1 MSLTEIENLIKF
13 IAQLGLEEVSIET
26 DQFKLSVRRSA
37 PKTLYEV
44 PSKALVLE
52 KPADSAPTLPSIHPD
67 LSSTT
72 PPSAASAEEYITIKS
87 PMIGTFYRAPSPN
100 KPPFVQEGE
109 TIKKGQPLCV
119 IEAMKLFNEIE
130 AEAAGILAKVL
141 IEDASP
147 VEYDQPLFL
156 IKPLTALDTPADPS
170 T

>member
-26 DQFKLSVRRSA
+26 DQLKLSVRRSA
-37 PKTLYEV
+37 SKTPYEAPPTSRTPA
-44 PSKALVLE
+44 PS
-52 KPADSAPTLPSIHPD
+52 PIHPD
-67 LSSTT
+67 LSSVSSLAL
-72 PPSAASAEEYITIKS
+72 PSAANTEEYVTIKS
-87 PMIGTFYRAPSPN
+87 PMIGTFYRAPSPD

-130 AEAAGILAKVL
+130 AEVAGTLAKVL
-141 IEDASP
+141 VEDASP

-156 IKPLTALDTPADPS
+156 IKPLTTLEVPAEPFK
-170 T
+170 